1 MPKCPKP
8 RFLAGAALCALV
20 ALGGCKSV
28 GMDDITGSI
37 GAPTAPAS
45 NSPDDLRAYS
55 ERLRTVYEAHP
66 TDKKTAMA
74 YARSLRAREL
84 NDQAAAVLQ
93 NLAITHSS
101 DREVLAAYGK
111 ALADAGRLQ
120 EAQNTLENA
129 DSPDNPNWSVVSTRG
144 SIADQLGDHA
154 AAQNFYAMALKLAP
168 GEPSVLSNLGLSYA
182 LSHDLPHAEQ
192 VLREAEASPR
202 ADMRVR
208 QNLALVLAL
217 QGKFAEA
224 EQISARDLSPQQARE
239 NVAAIRQMIS
249 QSNAWKDIQ
258 APSAR
263 TNTQRIGLDGAH

>member
-1 MPKCPKP
+1 VSNRLKP
-8 RFLAGAALCALV
+8 GFLAGAALCALI

-37 GAPTAPAS
+37 GAPSAPAS

-66 TDKKTAMA
+66 ADKKIALA

-93 NLAITHSS
+93 NTAIKYPN
-101 DREVLAAYGK
+101 DRDVLASYGK
-111 ALADAGRLQ
+111 ALADAGHLQ
-120 EAQNTLENA
+120 EAQSTLENA

-144 SIADQLGDHA
+144 SIADELGDHQ
-154 AAQNFYAMALKLAP
+154 AAQNFYATALKIAP

-192 VLREAEASPR
+192 ALREAADSPR

-239 NVAAIRQMIS
+239 NVASIRHMIS

-263 TNTQRIGLDGAH
+263 SNSQRISLDGAR